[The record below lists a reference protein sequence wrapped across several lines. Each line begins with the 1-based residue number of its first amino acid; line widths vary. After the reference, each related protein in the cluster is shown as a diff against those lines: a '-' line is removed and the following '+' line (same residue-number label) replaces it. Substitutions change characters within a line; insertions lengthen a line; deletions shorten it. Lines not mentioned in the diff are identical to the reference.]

1 MTATIAQRLF
11 PLVEREDL
19 IQVAREALVRPPR
32 RLHEQGQCPVGHLN
46 LSLDARAD
54 GELCAS
60 ASSRAPQVSRGE
72 GHVAGVIGTSG
83 FGISPAMA

>member
-32 RLHEQGQCPVGHLN
+32 RLHEQGQCPVGHL
-46 LSLDARAD
+46 SLDARAD

-72 GHVAGVIGTSG
+72 GHVAGVIGTGSEH
-83 FGISPAMA
+83 SR